1 MGISASLN
9 TDLWKDQV
17 LVELNKAVLYSY
29 KNTVSALSITI
40 RRRIN
45 LNALKNRNKTRAES

>member
-40 RRRIN
+40 RPRIN